1 MGALS
6 MLLRDPTALPYL
18 LQVKARVRHALG
30 SHTARLARRAVQRSW
45 LTRAAGRGAPRS
57 AGIPRRASCRRTS
70 RSRFAMVRAAG
81 VGRGPGRAA
90 YARARVR
97 FRCAQPRVAE
107 LRDRHPAARPR
118 AAGCGVCAASRVCAS
133 RAPDAC
139 RPGQVCVFYLV
150 LRGLDTVE
158 DDMSIPE
165 ARGKARVAHAA
176 APLTRL
182 CLAGRQD
189 PGTAGLPQVHLRPQ
203 VLGGAW
209 RRAWHAA
216 RGRLTPCRP
225 RQECGPAT
233 KGHYKELMNKFPLVS
248 CWRSCSACLRA
259 A

>member
-18 LQVKARVRHALG
+18 LQVKARARHELG
-30 SHTARLARRAVQRSW
+30 SHAALFARRAVRRSR
-45 LTRAAGRGAPRS
+45 LTRA
-57 AGIPRRASCRRTS
+57 
-70 RSRFAMVRAAG
+70 
-81 VGRGPGRAA
+81 VGRVLRCAA
-90 YARARVR
+90 LGFRGSQAADGQVARVLLWRVLLASAARQACGSRARARVR
-97 FRCAQPRVAE
+97 CRCAQPRVAE

-118 AAGCGVCAASRVCAS
+118 AAGCGACAASRVHAS
-133 RAPDAC
+133 RVPDAR

-165 ARGKARVAHAA
+165 ARGRARSAHAA

-189 PGTAGLPQVHLRPQ
+189 PGAAGLPQVHLRPK

-209 RRAWHAA
+209 RRAWPPA
-216 RGRLTPCRP
+216 RGRLTRCRRGRSAARRP
-225 RQECGPAT
+225 RGT
-233 KGHYKELMNKFPLVS
+233 T
-248 CWRSCSACLRA
+248 RS
-259 A
+259 